1 MLCAKMAK
9 WSYVFV
15 KEWLIVFMIFL
26 HGCSAVNFYRKV
38 CLETPF
44 DFAWGKKACRFTLE
58 DAKRLLIPGD
68 CLQKC
73 EVKINGLYGNEY
85 ELESLVLSFN
95 GFGKNT
101 KTINMYC
108 SNEYITKSL
117 KINCRTGFVNED
129 LSQDLCTSTKGC
141 GDGSKICSGLQT
153 EQIGVCLCPSEY
165 LGIGNK
171 CFKRNLKLNDTCHH
185 NEQCTEIP
193 GSVCENDTCACKPGY
208 SPLNDSECRLLLS
221 DGYTEASIGVQKE
234 NNAASVIV
242 GSIFGGLILGVILTV
257 LTVNI
262 YQNIRYGKTK
272 TEEKECREI
281 AVFNNTTYETETDA
295 SLRIPAVHRTNDS
308 EVVNVPPFAHS
319 VEFRTPKNVQ
329 ETNKSLMANRDV
341 NVDVY
346 NHLHEKEDCNEENY
360 DHLRGN
366 LDHENEESDYSN
378 LHAGGRYME
387 LDVSASVNDDYC
399 SLKKQ

>member
-117 KINCRTGFVNED
+117 KINCRTGFVN
-129 LSQDLCTSTKGC
+129 G
-141 GDGSKICSGLQT
+141 
-153 EQIGVCLCPSEY
+153 
-165 LGIGNK
+165 
-171 CFKRNLKLNDTCHH
+171 NLKLNDTCHH

-308 EVVNVPPFAHS
+308 ERKVVNVPPFAHS